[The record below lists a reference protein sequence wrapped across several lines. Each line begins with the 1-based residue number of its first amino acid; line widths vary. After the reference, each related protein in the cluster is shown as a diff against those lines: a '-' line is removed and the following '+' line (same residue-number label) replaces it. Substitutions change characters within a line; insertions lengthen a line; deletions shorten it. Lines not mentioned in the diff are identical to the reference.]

1 MTEKVIAMQPAH
13 PTADPAAF
21 VAEPERITNERALS
35 TAVGRLHWAGSETT
49 GICMGSMDGATR
61 SGKRVAAEVT
71 DALST
76 HPATAAAE

>member
-1 MTEKVIAMQPAH
+1 MPPRVWTTVGD
-13 PTADPAAF
+13 T
-21 VAEPERITNERALS
+21 RS
-35 TAVGRLHWAGSETT
+35 TAVGRLHWAGSETA